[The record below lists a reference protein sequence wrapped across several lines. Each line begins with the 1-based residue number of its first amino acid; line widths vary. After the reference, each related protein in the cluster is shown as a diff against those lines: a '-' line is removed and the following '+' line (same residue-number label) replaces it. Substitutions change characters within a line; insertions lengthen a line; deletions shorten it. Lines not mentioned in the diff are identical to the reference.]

1 MPPLRSQMSQD
12 GVAGR
17 SNLATVQDMDTIG
30 DMEMDY
36 EPDQDETNGAANHS
50 VANQDS
56 SNSSNS
62 SSRPPPINSNLAN
75 MLHNNSAERSS
86 NSTPTTAGKAPP
98 GQQDSSF
105 TTPTLSPK
113 NAQNPQVQ
121 TDSNN
126 ASLLA
131 TQMMSLSNEL
141 GNLDF
146 RNGNDMRDLCINDPA
161 KALYTEQ
168 GAIDTQQFPNFSFIN
183 GAATNTDDPAAAL
196 QAHQMAANGRGQV
209 LGEEDRP
216 FKCPVIGCEKAYK
229 NANGLR
235 YHEKVSPS
243 CLSSTQTS
251 NSGVTG

>member
-36 EPDQDETNGAANHS
+36 EPDQDETNGAASHS

-56 SNSSNS
+56 STTSNS

-86 NSTPTTAGKAPP
+86 NSTPTTAGRAQP

-113 NAQNPQVQ
+113 MAQNPQIQ
-121 TDSNN
+121 ADSNN
-126 ASLLA
+126 ANLLA

-183 GAATNTDDPAAAL
+183 GAATNTDDPTAAL
-196 QAHQMAANGRGQV
+196 QAHHMAANGRGQV

-243 CLSSTQTS
+243 CPSRMQKRKW
-251 NSGVTG
+251 